1 MVKVQS
7 LFDGINIIKQEL
19 KTVPSKPGIYK
30 MLDYEYKTLYI
41 GKAKNLFKR
50 ITFYTQP
57 NRLNTRLSNMIKRIM
72 CIEVEITSSEIE
84 ALLLESNLIKKF
96 QPLFNILLK
105 DDKSFS
111 SIFISTGH
119 NYPQVLSHRGPKNKN
134 GEYFGPFISKGAIN
148 KTIETIQKAF
158 LIRNCTDSIF
168 STRKRPCL
176 QFQIKRCS
184 APCVKYINNIDYN
197 KRVKDTLNFLSG
209 KTTKIKEN
217 IANQMRIES
226 DKQNYEKAA
235 IYRNRLQALSEI
247 TAYQTINNENFE
259 DLDVLVLKKKNRY
272 AVIQI
277 TIFRSGSNYGSI
289 PFFPKINEEDTAE
302 EIMEA
307 FICQFY
313 NKNSSPKLIL
323 VNFFPKEKK
332 LIEEYLYNISKHK
345 TIIQIPKK
353 GLKNKILLTSEKNAL
368 EILNRK
374 IYEKASNKNNLDTFK
389 EKFNLKAEINKIE
402 VYDNSHMQGK
412 NSVGAMIVFS
422 SDGFVKPL
430 YRKFNFTNSHLNLNA
445 QAKEKINNDYLMM
458 EEMIKRRFQSKTNI
472 EFPEVIIIDGGKGHL
487 SVVSKIIEK
496 LEIKNLF
503 ILAVAKGKKRNAG
516 EEKFFIEKNLNIN
529 LEKNHPLR
537 FFIQNLRDEAHRF
550 AIGSHRSKRKK
561 SLFLNPLDEISGIGK
576 KRKQNLLNH
585 FGSAKAVKKASLN
598 DLLQVPNLNK
608 KTAETV
614 YNFFNDS

>member
-1 MVKVQS
+1 MVKVQTLS
-7 LFDGINIIKQEL
+7 EGIKKIKQEL
-19 KTVPSKPGIYK
+19 KTVPNKPGIYK
-30 MLDYEYKTLYI
+30 MLDYDDKTLYI

-50 ITFYTQP
+50 IIFYTQP
-57 NRLNTRLSNMIKRIM
+57 NRLNTRLSNMIKRTK

-96 QPLFNILLK
+96 QPIFNILLK

-111 SIFISTGH
+111 SIFISTDH
-119 NYPQVLSHRGPKNKN
+119 DYPQVFSHRGPKKRI

-158 LIRNCTDSIF
+158 LLRNCNDSIF
-168 STRKRPCL
+168 LTRKRPCL

-184 APCVKYINNIDYN
+184 APCVKYISKIDYN
-197 KRVKDTLNFLSG
+197 KRVKDTVDFLSG
-209 KTTKIKEN
+209 NTVSIKEN

-226 DKQNYEKAA
+226 DQQNYEKAA

-247 TAYQTINNENFE
+247 TAFQTINNENFE
-259 DLDVLVLKKKNRY
+259 DLDVLVLKKKYKY

-289 PFFPKINEEDTAE
+289 PFFPKINIEDSPE

-332 LIEEYLYNISKHK
+332 LVEQYLFKISKNK
-345 TIIQIPKK
+345 TIIQKPKK
-353 GLKNKILLTSEKNAL
+353 GLKQKILLNSEKNAI

-374 IYEKASNKNNLDTFK
+374 IYEKASNKNNLESFK
-389 EKFNLKAEINKIE
+389 EKFNLKANINKIE
-402 VYDNSHMQGK
+402 VYDNSHIQGK
-412 NSVGAMIVFS
+412 SSVGAMIVFS
-422 SDGFVKPL
+422 ADGFVKPL
-430 YRKFNFTNSHLNLNA
+430 YRKFNFVQGDLHHNS
-445 QAKEKINNDYLMM
+445 KTKDKINNDYYMM
-458 EEMIKRRFQSKTNI
+458 EEMIKRRFQSKTNTI
-472 EFPEVIIIDGGKGHL
+472 FPEVIIIDGGKGHL
-487 SVVSKIIEK
+487 GIVLNVIKS
-496 LEIKNLF
+496 LGIKNLF
-503 ILAVAKGKKRNAG
+503 VLAVAKGQKRNSG
-516 EEKFFIEKNLNIN
+516 EESFFAEGNLKID
-529 LEKNHPLR
+529 LEKSHPLR

-550 AIGSHRSKRKK
+550 AIGSHRSKRNKN
-561 SLFLNPLDEISGIGK
+561 LFLNSLDEINGIGK
-576 KRKQNLLNH
+576 KRKQNLLNY

-598 DLLQVPNLNK
+598 DLLQVPNVNK

>member
-7 LFDGINIIKQEL
+7 LFKGINIIKQEL
-19 KTVPSKPGIYK
+19 KTVPGKPGIYK
-30 MLDYEYKTLYI
+30 MLDYEGKTLYI

-57 NRLNTRLSNMIKRIM
+57 NRLNTRLSNMIKRIK

-111 SIFISTGH
+111 SIFISTDH
-119 NYPQVLSHRGPKNKN
+119 DYPQVFSHRGPKKKF

-158 LIRNCTDSIF
+158 LIRNCSDSIF
-168 STRKRPCL
+168 SSRKRPCL

-184 APCVKYINNIDYN
+184 APCVEYISKIDYK
-197 KRVKDTLNFLSG
+197 KRVKDAVNFLSG
-209 KTTKIKEN
+209 NTSSIKEN

-226 DKQNYEKAA
+226 DQQNYEKAA
-235 IYRNRLQALSEI
+235 IYRNRLLALSEI
-247 TAYQTINNENFE
+247 TAFQTINNENFE
-259 DLDVLVLKKKNRY
+259 DLDVLVLKKKYKY

-289 PFFPKINEEDTAE
+289 PFFPKINIEDSPE

-332 LIEEYLYNISKHK
+332 LVEQYLFKISKNK
-345 TIIQIPKK
+345 TIIQKPKQ
-353 GLKNKILLTSEKNAL
+353 GLKQKILLNSEKNAT

-374 IYEKASNKNNLDTFK
+374 IYEKASNKNNLDALK
-389 EKFNLKAEINKIE
+389 ERFNLKAKINKIE
-402 VYDNSHMQGK
+402 VFDNSHIQGK
-412 NSVGAMIVFS
+412 SSVGAMIVFS
-422 SDGFVKPL
+422 ADGFVKPL
-430 YRKFNFTNSHLNLNA
+430 YRKFNFVQDHLN
-445 QAKEKINNDYLMM
+445 QSSQEKINNDYYMM
-458 EEMIKRRFQSKTNI
+458 EEMIKRRFQSKTNTI
-472 EFPEVIIIDGGKGHL
+472 FPEMIIIDGGKGHL
-487 SVVSKIIEK
+487 SIVSKAIES
-496 LEIKNLF
+496 LGIKNLF
-503 ILAVAKGKKRNAG
+503 ILAVAKGKLRNSG
-516 EEKFFIEKNLNIN
+516 EENFFVENNLKIDIEKSD
-529 LEKNHPLR
+529 PLR

-550 AIGSHRSKRKK
+550 AIGSHRIKRKK
-561 SLFLNPLDEISGIGK
+561 NLFLNSLDEINGIGQ
-576 KRKQNLLNH
+576 KRKQNLLNY
-585 FGSAKAVKKASLN
+585 FGSAKAVKKASFN